1 MVLPRSAMRGFSAA
15 RLFRSA
21 ARPATRA
28 VARRGYASGHGHSA
42 PSSDIPWIIGSAGIT
57 IPGAWYL
64 WPDSSNGDAH
74 GPGDAHAKQV
84 EEHPE
89 MEQSDD
95 ESEDKPEEESK
106 DDESKDESKDDESKD
121 DEANTEAKDPK
132 DDGETKDEGGALKD
146 GAGEKTQE
154 QPQANNE
161 PAAGESK
168 SKATTD
174 GKNMPEN
181 KGDVE
186 GVSFKGPTKEG
197 DSDNKMPDERK
208 REPDGKGGFKKR
220 IDSGYGK
227 NLGEGPEHRDDGST
241 SAATSKTTS
250 TGGEGDISQKQ
261 KGLSTTPT
269 RHSTRIDLD
278 DEMSKKG
285 EGGPDTAKSQGTIS
299 VNRPTPEQQKG
310 QPKGEE
316 ENDQP
321 TADKKKDGE

>member
-1 MVLPRSAMRGFSAA
+1 LTFYPCR
-15 RLFRSA
+15 
-21 ARPATRA
+21 
-28 VARRGYASGHGHSA
+28 
-42 PSSDIPWIIGSAGIT
+42 IIGSAGIT

-89 MEQSDD
+89 MEQSEDD
-95 ESEDKPEEESK
+95 SEDKPEEESK
-106 DDESKDESKDDESKD
+106 DEESKDEESKDDDSKAEDSKD
-121 DEANTEAKDPK
+121 DEANTEASDPK
-132 DDGETKDEGGALKD
+132 DDGEAKDEGGALKD

-168 SKATTD
+168 SKRTTD

-208 REPDGKGGFKKR
+208 REPDGKGGFKLR

-241 SAATSKTTS
+241 SVRQNFDSS
-250 TGGEGDISQKQ
+250 LQQLNPDIHIGRHLQDHRLW
-261 KGLSTTPT
+261 LS
-269 RHSTRIDLD
+269 R
-278 DEMSKKG
+278 
-285 EGGPDTAKSQGTIS
+285 
-299 VNRPTPEQQKG
+299 
-310 QPKGEE
+310 
-316 ENDQP
+316 
-321 TADKKKDGE
+321 

>member
-15 RLFRSA
+15 RLFRSS
-21 ARPATRA
+21 ARPAARV

-42 PSSDIPWIIGSAGIT
+42 PSSDVPWILGAAGVT

-64 WPDSSNGDAH
+64 WPDSSNGDVH
-74 GPGDAHAKQV
+74 GPGSAHAKHV

-89 MEQSDD
+89 VEQ
-95 ESEDKPEEESK
+95 PEEESEEK
-106 DDESKDESKDDESKD
+106 PEDES
-121 DEANTEAKDPK
+121 K

-146 GAGEKTQE
+146 GEGEKTQE

-168 SKATTD
+168 SKPTTE
-174 GKNMPEN
+174 GKNMPES
-181 KGDVE
+181 KGNVE
-186 GVSFKGPTKEG
+186 GVQFKGKTNQG
-197 DSDNKMPDERK
+197 DSDNEMPDERK

-250 TGGEGDISQKQ
+250 TGDQGDISTKQ
-261 KGLSTTPT
+261 SGLSTTPT

-278 DEMSKKG
+278 PNMSKKG
-285 EGGPDTAKSQGTIS
+285 EGAPDTAKSQGTIS
-299 VNRPTPEQQKG
+299 VNRPTPESRIG
-310 QPKGEE
+310 EEKGEKKGDE
-316 ENDQP
+316 P
-321 TADKKKDGE
+321 RADKKQDEE

>member
-1 MVLPRSAMRGFSAA
+1 MRGFSAA
-15 RLFRSA
+15 RLFRSS
-21 ARPATRA
+21 ARPAARV

-42 PSSDIPWIIGSAGIT
+42 PSSDVPWILGAAGVT

-64 WPDSSNGDAH
+64 WPDSSNGDVH
-74 GPGDAHAKQV
+74 GPASAHAKHV

-89 MEQSDD
+89 VEQ
-95 ESEDKPEEESK
+95 PEEESEEK
-106 DDESKDESKDDESKD
+106 PEDES
-121 DEANTEAKDPK
+121 K

-146 GAGEKTQE
+146 GEGEKTQD

-168 SKATTD
+168 SKPNTE

-186 GVSFKGPTKEG
+186 GVQFKGKTNEG

-227 NLGEGPEHRDDGST
+227 NLGEGPEHREDGST
-241 SAATSKTTS
+241 STTS
-250 TGGEGDISQKQ
+250 TGGQGDMMTKQ
-261 KGLSTTPT
+261 GGMSNTAT
-269 RHSTRIDLD
+269 RHSTRIDQD
-278 DEMSKKG
+278 PPNADIFFVG
-285 EGGPDTAKSQGTIS
+285 EGAPETAKSMGTVS
-299 VNRPTPEQQKG
+299 VNRPTPENQISED
-310 QPKGEE
+310 KGEDKA
-316 ENDQP
+316 DQP
-321 TADKKKDGE
+321 RADKKQDEE

>member
-1 MVLPRSAMRGFSAA
+1 LTVYPRR
-15 RLFRSA
+15 
-21 ARPATRA
+21 
-28 VARRGYASGHGHSA
+28 
-42 PSSDIPWIIGSAGIT
+42 IIGSAGIT

-89 MEQSDD
+89 MEQSED

-106 DDESKDESKDDESKD
+106 DDESKDEESKD
-121 DEANTEAKDPK
+121 DEPKDDEANAESKDPK

-146 GAGEKTQE
+146 GEGEKTQE

-168 SKATTD
+168 SKANTD
-174 GKNMPEN
+174 GKNMPES

-186 GVSFKGPTKEG
+186 GVSFKGPTKAG

-241 SAATSKTTS
+241 SVCKALASRRSTLTLPKAATSKTTHS
-250 TGGEGDISQKQ
+250 GNTGDISTKQ
-261 KGLSTTPT
+261 AGLSTTPT

-278 DEMSKKG
+278 PEMSKKSHDQFQLIF
-285 EGGPDTAKSQGTIS
+285 GPILTISQGRGWS
-299 VNRPTPEQQKG
+299 
-310 QPKGEE
+310 
-316 ENDQP
+316 
-321 TADKKKDGE
+321 

>member
-15 RLFRSA
+15 RLFRSSV
-21 ARPATRA
+21 RPTTRA

-89 MEQSDD
+89 MEQSEDD
-95 ESEDKPEEESK
+95 SEDKPEE
-106 DDESKDESKDDESKD
+106 ESKDDESKD

-132 DDGETKDEGGALKD
+132 DDGEAKDEGGALKD

-241 SAATSKTTS
+241 SVR
-250 TGGEGDISQKQ
+250 
-261 KGLSTTPT
+261 KGLALS
-269 RHSTRIDLD
+269 
-278 DEMSKKG
+278 
-285 EGGPDTAKSQGTIS
+285 
-299 VNRPTPEQQKG
+299 
-310 QPKGEE
+310 
-316 ENDQP
+316 
-321 TADKKKDGE
+321 